1 MKKMLVVITAAFFAA
16 MLFLTVSAKGI
27 HTAALPVVSVQ
38 RPEQKTFPVEY
49 TSEDGTTA
57 TGTQTAVAVSEASL
71 ESGVYVIYT
80 AKKNGTERTFVRKA
94 EIATGE
100 EKDGYFEVLS
110 GLTYLDQ
117 IVTSDTADLYD
128 GCEVRME
135 VDSAVLNE

>member
-16 MLFLTVSAKGI
+16 MLFLTVFAEDI

-57 TGTQTAVAVSEASL
+57 TGTQTAVAVSEALL

-94 EIATGE
+94 EIAAGE

-128 GCEVRME
+128 GCEVRVE
-135 VDSAVLNE
+135 AGAKE

>member
-1 MKKMLVVITAAFFAA
+1 
-16 MLFLTVSAKGI
+16 
-27 HTAALPVVSVQ
+27 
-38 RPEQKTFPVEY
+38 VEY

-57 TGTQTAVAVSEASL
+57 TGTQTAVAVSASML

-94 EIATGE
+94 EIAAGE

-128 GCEVRME
+128 GCEVRVE
-135 VDSAVLNE
+135 VE

>member
-16 MLFLTVSAKGI
+16 MLFFTAFAEGI

-57 TGTQTAVAVSEASL
+57 TGTQTAVAVSETLL

-94 EIATGE
+94 EIAAGE

-128 GCEVRME
+128 GCEVRLE
-135 VDSAVLNE
+135 VSN